1 MPGYTVLERG
11 WLSSNTII
19 FHAGD
24 TTAVVDTGYC
34 THAEQ
39 TLSLIDAALGQQS
52 LQRIINT
59 HLHSDHCGGNAAL
72 QARYPK
78 AITLI
83 PPGQSQYVTN
93 WDQDALS
100 YEVTG
105 QQCPRFHFDQLLIPG
120 QTVCLGDDAWEIYAA
135 PGHDPDS
142 VILFEPKSR
151 TLISA
156 DALWEHGFGV
166 VFPELDQHDAF
177 DEVASTLDL
186 IERLSPH
193 TIIPGHGRVFH
204 EVHAALAVARR
215 RLEKFVQQP
224 LSHAQYAAKVLIKYK
239 LLELQSCTQ
248 SHLMSWAL
256 ATPYFY
262 RLHSHFFS
270 HQTIEDSVDTAIAA
284 LIKSDAA
291 RSSGDLIFNHEK

>member
-1 MPGYTVLERG
+1 MQSYTVLERG
-11 WLSSNTII
+11 WLSSNTIV

-24 TTAVVDTGYC
+24 EIAVVDTGYC

-39 TLSLIDAALGQQS
+39 TLSLIDSALGQRS
-52 LQRIINT
+52 LHRIINT

-72 QARYPK
+72 QARYPN

-83 PPGQSQYVTN
+83 PPGQSEHVKN
-93 WDQDALS
+93 WDENALS

-120 QTVCLGDDAWEIYAA
+120 HTLCLCDDAWEIHAA

-142 VILFEPKSR
+142 IILFEPKSR

-166 VFPELDQHDAF
+166 VFPELDQQDAF

-186 IERLSPH
+186 IERLSPQ
-193 TIIPGHGRVFH
+193 TIIPGHGHVFH
-204 EVHAALAVARR
+204 DVHAALAVARK

-224 LSHAQYAAKVLIKYK
+224 SSHANYAIKVLIKYK

-256 ATPYFY
+256 ATPYFH
-262 RLHSHFFS
+262 RLHTHFFANQQIQAS
-270 HQTIEDSVDTAIAA
+270 INTAIAT
-284 LIKSDAA
+284 LVQSGAA
-291 RSSGDLIFNHEK
+291 RINGDLILNNEK